1 MLPSTLSSVVLLI
14 TKALD
19 AEGLDSKEILKR
31 AGLDPAHLNDPNA
44 RYSYPAVTHL
54 WKMAGKVSGDPCF
67 GLKAASYWHPTTLH
81 ALGYSWLASDTL
93 EDALQ
98 RAARY
103 IRLVNTAAN
112 AVFEETD
119 HGYMFRISID
129 KSVRN
134 VVQPAN
140 EAIDAGVA
148 LILDMCRSCYG
159 SDLNPIRIE
168 VRRPKPDKCAKI
180 FEELFRAPIYYEY
193 PENAIYFDK
202 ADISQRLPTGN
213 AELARSNE
221 KIIVDYLARL
231 DKNNITT
238 QVKSKL
244 LDLLPSGHATEEA
257 VIQAL
262 HMSQRTLQRKLKEEG
277 ITFKEL
283 LDETRQELAKEYVN
297 DTSLSF
303 SEITYLLGFSEQSNF
318 TRAFKRWQ
326 GQSPSAYRNQMRMT
340 G

>member
-19 AEGLDSKEILKR
+19 AEGLDSKQILKR
-31 AGLDPAHLNDPNA
+31 AGLDPMHLSDPNA
-44 RYSYPAVTHL
+44 RYSFPAVTHL
-54 WKMAGKVSGDPCF
+54 WKMAAKVTGDPCF

-93 EDALQ
+93 DDALQ

-103 IRLVNTAAN
+103 IRLVNTAATG
-112 AVFEETD
+112 VFEETE
-119 HGYMFRISID
+119 HGYMFSIRID
-129 KSVRN
+129 KSWRGIR
-134 VVQPAN
+134 PAN

-148 LILDMCRSCYG
+148 LILDMCRTCYG
-159 SDLNPIRIE
+159 TDLNPVRIE
-168 VRRPKPDKCAKI
+168 VRRPKPEKCAKL
-180 FEELFRAPIYYEY
+180 FEQLFKAPIYYDY

-202 ADISQRLPTGN
+202 ADITQRLPTAN
-213 AELARSNE
+213 AELARANE

-244 LDLLPSGHATEEA
+244 LDLLPSGHSTEEA

-262 HMSQRTLQRKLKEEG
+262 HLSQRTLQRKLKEEG
-277 ITFKEL
+277 TTFKEL
-283 LDETRQELAKEYVN
+283 LDETRRELAKEYVN

-326 GQSPSAYRNQMRMT
+326 GQSPSAYREQIRMT

>member
-19 AEGLDSKEILKR
+19 AEGVDSKQVLIR
-31 AGLDPAHLNDPNA
+31 AGLNPAHLTDPNA

-54 WKMAGKVSGDPCF
+54 WKMAAKVSGDPCF
-67 GLKAASYWHPTTLH
+67 GFKAASFWHPTTLH
-81 ALGYSWLASDTL
+81 ALGYTWLASDTL
-93 EDALQ
+93 GEALQ

-103 IRLVNTAAN
+103 VRIANTALTAT
-112 AVFEETD
+112 FEETD
-119 HGYMFRISID
+119 IGYRFTTEMAKDWRGI
-129 KSVRN
+129 
-134 VVQPAN
+134 QPAD
-140 EAIDAGVA
+140 EAIDASVA

-159 SDLNPIRIE
+159 SDLHPTLIE
-168 VRRPKPDKCAKI
+168 VQRPKISQCAKQY
-180 FEELFRAPIYYEY
+180 EKLYKSPIHYSSDR
-193 PENAIYFDK
+193 NAIYFDK
-202 ADISQRLPTGN
+202 VDITQRLPTAN
-213 AELARSNE
+213 AELARTNE

-238 QVKSKL
+238 RVKAKL
-244 LDLLPSGHATEEA
+244 LEILPSGHLTED
-257 VIQAL
+257 IILQSL
-262 HMSQRTLQRKLKEEG
+262 HLSQRTLQRKLKEEG
-277 ITFKEL
+277 TTFKEL
-283 LDETRQELAKEYVN
+283 LDETRRELAKEYVN

-326 GQSPSAYRNQMRMT
+326 GQSPSAYRDQMRMT

>member
-1 MLPSTLSSVVLLI
+1 MLPSTLTSVVLLI

-31 AGLDPAHLNDPNA
+31 AGLDPAQLNDPNA
-44 RYSYPAVTHL
+44 RYSFPAVTHL
-54 WKMAGKVSGDPCF
+54 WKMAAKVTGDPCF

-81 ALGYSWLASDTL
+81 ALGYTWLASDTL

-103 IRLVNTAAN
+103 IRLVNTAAMGI
-112 AVFEETD
+112 FEETEN
-119 HGYMFRISID
+119 GYMFSIRIDESWRG
-129 KSVRN
+129 VR
-134 VVQPAN
+134 PAD

-159 SDLNPIRIE
+159 SDLNPVRIE
-168 VRRPKPDKCAKI
+168 VRRPKPEKCVKQ
-180 FEELFRAPIYYEY
+180 FEQLFRAPIYFDY

-213 AELARSNE
+213 AEIARSNE

-257 VIQAL
+257 VIHAL

-277 ITFKEL
+277 TTFKEL
-283 LDETRQELAKEYVN
+283 LDETRRELAKAYVN

-326 GQSPSAYRNQMRMT
+326 GQSPSAYREQMRMT

>member
-1 MLPSTLSSVVLLI
+1 MLPSTLSSIVLLI

-19 AEGLDSKEILKR
+19 AEGVDSKQILIR

-54 WKMAGKVSGDPCF
+54 WKMAGKVTGDPCF
-67 GLKAASYWHPTTLH
+67 GIKAASYWHPTTLH
-81 ALGYSWLASDTL
+81 ALGYTWLASDTL

-98 RAARY
+98 RVTRY
-103 IRLVNTAAN
+103 IRLVNTALI
-112 AVFEETD
+112 AVCEETE
-119 HGYMFRISID
+119 HGYMFSIRMD
-129 KSVRN
+129 KSWRGVR
-134 VVQPAN
+134 PAN

-159 SDLNPIRIE
+159 KDLNPVRIE
-168 VRRPKPDKCAKI
+168 VRRPRPETCAKLLDD
-180 FEELFRAPIYYEY
+180 LFRAPIYYDY

-202 ADISQRLPTGN
+202 TDITQRLPSAN

-231 DKNNITT
+231 DKNNITS

-257 VIQAL
+257 IINAL
-262 HMSQRTLQRKLKEEG
+262 HLSQRTLQRKLKDEG
-277 ITFKEL
+277 TTFKEL
-283 LDETRQELAKEYVN
+283 LDETRRELAKEYVN
-297 DTSLSF
+297 DTSLTF

-318 TRAFKRWQ
+318 TRAFKRWH
-326 GQSPSAYRNQMRMT
+326 GQSPSGYREQMRMT

>member
-19 AEGLDSKEILKR
+19 AEGLDSKQILKR
-31 AGLDPAHLNDPNA
+31 AGLDPAHLSDPNA

-54 WKMAGKVSGDPCF
+54 WKMAGKVTGDPCF
-67 GLKAASYWHPTTLH
+67 GLKAASHWHPTTLH

-93 EDALQ
+93 ADALQ

-112 AVFEETD
+112 AVFEEAE
-119 HGYMFRISID
+119 HGYMFSIKMD
-129 KSVRN
+129 KSWRG
-134 VVQPAN
+134 VQPAT
-140 EAIDAGVA
+140 EATDAGAA

-159 SDLNPIRIE
+159 ADLNPVRIE
-168 VRRPKPDKCAKI
+168 LRRPKPEKCAKL
-180 FEELFRAPIYYEY
+180 FEQLFKAPIYYDY

-202 ADISQRLPTGN
+202 TDITQRLPTGN

-244 LDLLPSGHATEEA
+244 LDLLPSGHSTEEA
-257 VIQAL
+257 VIQSL
-262 HMSQRTLQRKLKEEG
+262 HLSQRTLQRKLKEEG
-277 ITFKEL
+277 TTFKEL
-283 LDETRQELAKEYVN
+283 LDETRRELAKEYVN

-326 GQSPSAYRNQMRMT
+326 GQAPSAYREQMRMT
-340 G
+340 A

>member
-1 MLPSTLSSVVLLI
+1 MLPSTLSSIVLLI

-19 AEGLDSKEILKR
+19 ADGIDSNQVLVR
-31 AGLDPAHLNDPNA
+31 AGLNPAQLNDPNA

-54 WKMAGKVSGDPCF
+54 WKMATKVSGDPCF
-67 GLKAASYWHPTTLH
+67 GFRAASYWHPTTLH
-81 ALGYSWLASDTL
+81 ALGYTWLASDTL
-93 EDALQ
+93 GDALE

-103 IRLVNTAAN
+103 VRIANTALT

-119 HGYMFRISID
+119 IGYRFSTSMD
-129 KSVRN
+129 KYWRGIE
-134 VVQPAN
+134 PAD
-140 EAIDAGVA
+140 EAIDASVA

-159 SDLNPIRIE
+159 ADLNPILIE
-168 VRRPKPDKCAKI
+168 VHRPKVTKCAKQY
-180 FEELFRAPIYYEY
+180 EQLFKSPIHFSSSR
-193 PENAIYFDK
+193 NAIYFDK
-202 ADISQRLPTGN
+202 DDITQRLPTAN
-213 AELARSNE
+213 AEMARANE

-231 DKNNITT
+231 DKSNITT

-244 LDLLPSGHATEEA
+244 LELLPSGHSTEEA

-262 HMSQRTLQRKLKEEG
+262 HLSQRTLQRKLKEEG
-277 ITFKEL
+277 TTFKEL
-283 LDETRQELAKEYVN
+283 LDETRRELAKEYVN

-326 GQSPSAYRNQMRMT
+326 GKSPSAYREQMRMT